1 MIGMESL
8 EVTTNGRGSDH
19 NPLTGLLPF
28 LMLMGD
34 VALLSVTLL
43 GHGTIGHFHC
53 GIVGEGLSHESAARH
68 RPVRPFAWKGRRSG
82 EQLASLC
89 QGYSNLIQLCDALTD
104 PNLGKGGPTDL
115 HRRHR
120 RVGHDG
126 LARIGP

>member
-1 MIGMESL
+1 MESL

-53 GIVGEGLSHESAARH
+53 GIGGKGLSRESAAR
-68 RPVRPFAWKGRRSG
+68 RKPVRPFALKGRVPVS
-82 EQLASLC
+82 S
-89 QGYSNLIQLCDALTD
+89 
-104 PNLGKGGPTDL
+104 
-115 HRRHR
+115 
-120 RVGHDG
+120 
-126 LARIGP
+126 

>member
-43 GHGTIGHFHC
+43 RHGTIGHFHC
-53 GIVGEGLSHESAARH
+53 GIFGKGLSHESAASH
-68 RPVRPFAWKGRRSG
+68 RPVRAFDLEKGRVPVS
-82 EQLASLC
+82 S
-89 QGYSNLIQLCDALTD
+89 
-104 PNLGKGGPTDL
+104 
-115 HRRHR
+115 
-120 RVGHDG
+120 
-126 LARIGP
+126 